1 MTAPDATGSDA
12 TGSDATVQ
20 AAAKW
25 VAIAALEPLDMPML
39 GLLATAWPDP
49 SEARRR
55 LSARDPVLAA
65 SWPKARLDRAARAA
79 ATSPPDAADAVTAG
93 LAAVGG
99 RFVSTDDPVF
109 AERLVPPEWPPFVTV
124 RGELVAAPTVA
135 IVGMRACSAAAAR
148 FAAVLAAELAARGV
162 TVVSGLAVGIDAAAH
177 RGAIDGG
184 GRTVAVLAGGVDRPR
199 PRHNE
204 ALGDEI
210 LTRGGGWVSHVP
222 PGTPTPGWRFPVR
235 NRLIAGCADA
245 VVVVEAARSGGS
257 LSTAAHARRLGRPV
271 FAVPGVPWDPR
282 AEGTNA
288 LLAGGALVCRS
299 ADDCVVALGMTRS
312 RRRSG
317 SDDTTGADA
326 AVPPGCDPGDA
337 VVLAAVDA
345 VPTELDT
352 VARRTDLPL
361 MTMLAAV
368 GRLERA
374 GAVVRPSPSTVQRSA
389 VSGASPVR

>member
-1 MTAPDATGSDA
+1 VTGSDA
-12 TGSDATVQ
+12 TGSDATAQ
-20 AAAKW
+20 AAAAW

-49 SEARRR
+49 AEARRR
-55 LSARDPVLAA
+55 LAARDPVLSA
-65 SWPKARLDRAARAA
+65 SWPKARLDRAARTAA
-79 ATSPPDAADAVTAG
+79 MSSPDAADAVAAD

-99 RFVSTDDPVF
+99 RFVATDGPVF

-135 IVGMRACSAAAAR
+135 IVGMRACSAGAAR

-177 RGAIDGG
+177 RGALDGG

-210 LTRGGGWVSHVP
+210 LARGGGWVSHVP

-299 ADDCVVALGMTRS
+299 ADDCVVALGMARS
-312 RRRSG
+312 RRRAGGAGGGDG
-317 SDDTTGADA
+317 SRPGTVT
-326 AVPPGCDPGDA
+326 VPPVGCEPGDLL
-337 VVLAAVDA
+337 VLAAVDA

-352 VARRTDLPL
+352 VAQRTDLPL
-361 MTMLAAV
+361 MAMLAAV

-374 GAVVRPSPSTVQRSA
+374 GAVVRPSPSTVQRVVPA
-389 VSGASPVR
+389 AGSPPG